1 MANFFNKNL
10 KNIRL
15 EKEMTQ
21 QNLADLVNVN
31 RANISRWEN
40 GEVEIPL
47 DAAYS
52 ISQALNVD
60 FIDMVSKDLIEDGS
74 LKEYLDNKTNTLV
87 KEIQSNPNISDKGKE
102 MLLNTLNY
110 VKEDNNDNKKNSN

>member
-10 KNIRL
+10 KKIRL

-60 FIDMVSKDLIEDGS
+60 FIDMVSKDLVENGG
-74 LKEYLDNKTNTLV
+74 LKEYLDNKTNNLI
-87 KEIQSNPNISDKGKE
+87 KEIQNNPNINDKGKQ
-102 MLLNTLNY
+102 MLLNTLDY
-110 VKEDNNDNKKNSN
+110 VKDDTNDK